1 VELRETDFG
10 VTLGVH
16 VKVRAGRT
24 QVLGVKADALSVA
37 LAAAPVDGA
46 ANDALREALADYF
59 DIAKSQVRIVSGD
72 KHRHKVVALGG
83 LSADR
88 VRARIAAA
96 SAR

>member
-1 VELRETDFG
+1 VELRETEFG

-59 DIAKSQVRIVSGD
+59 DIAKSQVRIVSGE
-72 KHRHKVVALGG
+72 KSRHKVIALGG
-83 LSADR
+83 LSAET
-88 VRARIAAA
+88 VRARLAGTAA
-96 SAR
+96 R